1 MQQHRDGGMISL
13 VESGRFRLFQIA
25 WIYLNV
31 LIFLLWSGCVWALWG
46 CAMQSGANNIA
57 TLLIGRI
64 VAGVAIG
71 YGHLSLSVS
80 EAKSI
85 PLAVYR

>member
-1 MQQHRDGGMISL
+1 
-13 VESGRFRLFQIA
+13 
-25 WIYLNV
+25 
-31 LIFLLWSGCVWALWG
+31 
-46 CAMQSGANNIA
+46 MQSGANNIA